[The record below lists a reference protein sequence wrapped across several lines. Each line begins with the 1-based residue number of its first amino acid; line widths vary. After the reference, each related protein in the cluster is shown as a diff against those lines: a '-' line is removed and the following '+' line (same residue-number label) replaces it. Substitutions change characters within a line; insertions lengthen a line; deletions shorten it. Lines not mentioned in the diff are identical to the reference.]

1 MPRFLQVDRGETNYL
16 DIVLVAV
23 TLNFIDYISDII
35 YSEVRAFNVTTVV
48 EDSYQLPSG
57 DVVSVSIESN
67 GV

>member
-67 GV
+67 SV